1 LVVALTHR
9 RFMDFGG
16 RSMNLNYAAAVEAAR
31 ACHALV
37 QLDPL
42 SFAFRDTYLNMAL
55 SVDKVG
61 IQIIVI

>member
-1 LVVALTHR
+1 
-9 RFMDFGG
+9 
-16 RSMNLNYAAAVEAAR
+16 LNYAAAVEAAR

-61 IQIIVI
+61 I